1 MALPFHSP
9 YRHGFVRV
17 AACVPHGR
25 VADPAHNAERVLV
38 LARQASEAGAA
49 LAVFPELGLS
59 AYSDDDLFHQDALQS
74 AVLQGLATVVSGSR
88 DLACIVLVGA
98 PLALE
103 DRLYNCA
110 VAVYRGRILGVV
122 PKRFLPNYREFY
134 EKRHFTSGRQ
144 ARATEIALLENVVPF
159 GCDLL
164 FHASAAPG
172 FVFHVELCED
182 LWVPIP
188 PSTYAAMAGAT
199 VLANLSASNATVG
212 KSAYRRNLC
221 VMQSARCM
229 AGYVYSGAG
238 FGESTTDLAWDGH
251 ALICENGDLLAE
263 SQRFAAEEQVVIADI
278 DVDRLRQDRTRMTSY
293 ADASDEEAE
302 RLRRWRTVAFD
313 FAVPRAPLPLRRRV
327 PRFPYVPADP
337 VVRDERCAD
346 VYQIQVQGLAK
357 RLASTGIDK
366 VVIGVSGG
374 LDSAHALT
382 VAVKAMEWLGQPR
395 SNVLAYTMPGFATS
409 QHTLRNA
416 TALMKAMGVSGN
428 RLDIRPAARRML
440 RDIGHPAA
448 RGQPVYDVTFENVQ
462 AGIRTAYLFRLANRH
477 GGLVVGTSDL
487 SELALGWTTY
497 GVGDQM
503 SHYAVNASV
512 PKTLIQYLVRWVIAT
527 HQFDA
532 ATRRVLQRILD
543 TAISPE
549 LVPSSTGE
557 TIGQRSE
564 EIVGPFALQDFFL
577 YYITRFGFRPSKVAF
592 LAQQAWEDAER
603 GEWPSELPARDRRS
617 YSLRE
622 IVHWLE
628 VFLERFF
635 HSSQF
640 KRSALPNAPKVG
652 SGGSLSPR
660 GDWRAPSD
668 SEARVWLD
676 ELHRNVPP
684 LP

>member
-25 VADPAHNAERVLV
+25 VADPMHNAARIAA
-38 LARQASEAGAA
+38 LARQASERGAA

-59 AYSDDDLFHQDALQS
+59 AYSNDDLFHQDALQQ
-74 AVLQGLATVVSGSR
+74 AVLEALAKVVDSSR
-88 DLACIVLVGA
+88 ELSCVLLVGA
-98 PLALE
+98 PLALA
-103 DRLYNCA
+103 DKLYNCA
-110 VAVYRGRILGVV
+110 VAVYRGRVLGVV
-122 PKRFLPNYREFY
+122 PKSYLPNYREFY
-134 EKRHFTSGRQ
+134 EKRHFASGRQ
-144 ARATEIALLENVVPF
+144 AKGTEIALLDGVVPF

-199 VLANLSASNATVG
+199 ILANLSASNATVG
-212 KSAYRRNLC
+212 KSTYRRNLC
-221 VMQSARCM
+221 AMHSARCM

-251 ALICENGDLLAE
+251 ALVCENGEVLAE
-263 SQRFAAEEQVVIADI
+263 SKRFAADEQVVLADI

-293 ADASDEEAE
+293 ADASDEETV
-302 RLRRWRTVAFD
+302 RLRRWRTIAFD
-313 FAVPRAPLPLRRRV
+313 FVVPDAPLPLLRKV
-327 PRFPYVPADP
+327 PRFPYVPSDP
-337 VVRDERCAD
+337 AARDERCAD
-346 VYQIQVQGLAK
+346 VYEIQVQGLAK
-357 RLASTGIDK
+357 RLQSTRIEK
-366 VVIGVSGG
+366 VVIGISGG

-382 VAVKAMEWLGQPR
+382 VSVKALERLGLPR

-409 QHTLRNA
+409 RRTLRNA
-416 TALMKAMGVSGN
+416 TALMKAMGVN
-428 RLDIRPAARRML
+428 AHRLDIRPAALRML

-448 RGQPVYDVTFENVQ
+448 RGEPVYDVTFENVQ
-462 AGIRTAYLFRLANRH
+462 AGLRTAYLFRLANKH

-512 PKTLIQYLVRWVIAT
+512 PKTLIQYLVRWVIET
-527 HQFDA
+527 RQFDA
-532 ATRRVLQRILD
+532 ATRQVLQRVLD

-549 LVPSSTGE
+549 LVPSGSQDTV
-557 TIGQRSE
+557 GQRSE
-564 EIVGPFALQDFFL
+564 EILGPYALHDFFL
-577 YYITRFGFRPSKVAF
+577 YYISRFGFLPSKVAF
-592 LAQQAWEDAER
+592 LAQQAWESTER
-603 GEWPSELPARDRRS
+603 GDWPAGLPAHERRS
-617 YSLRE
+617 YTLPE
-622 IVHWLE
+622 IVQWLE

-635 HSSQF
+635 RTSQF

-668 SEARVWLD
+668 SEATLWLE
-676 ELHRNVPP
+676 ELRRNVPSME
-684 LP
+684 